1 MPLVSFSISSLLSLY
16 RELLLRMER
25 ISELLESSSPH
36 LNIRPSSNCD
46 IQNISDLPKVNESA
60 IGTEPVELQLEHKT
74 THESDIIDSIDL
86 PKLWGAVC
94 GRIRPQLDEQIYA
107 AWFRPLFIKDI
118 LFNSTDNKTDITN
131 DGILTGCSIEAEKSR
146 ETSGVTIILGTPN
159 KFSRDHIKNS
169 YCRVIKEG
177 FLNFFST
184 LLEDGIFSGK
194 DSIEIRFE
202 IAELPTNRRTVNKLS
217 APSNVEQCGINE
229 QCSIK
234 NGQDNSGLSASSGN
248 ALNKN
253 FSTSLDI
260 KQLSPVSRKTS
271 INSLNSQSNATGYR
285 ADKSAKHD
293 ATFNITNLNV
303 NYNFSNFVIG
313 NCNQFAHA
321 ACLKVSESP
330 GTSYNPLL
338 IYGGVGLGKT
348 HLANAIGNAASRR
361 KKKVLLASSETFV
374 SELITSLKTNSMDR
388 FKSKFRS
395 LDILIIDDI
404 QFLIGKERT
413 QEEFFHTF
421 NELYGK
427 QKQII
432 ITSDKLPQDLIG
444 LEERLRT
451 RFASGLSVD
460 LQAPDFETRVAILS
474 KKAEANGIGI
484 PSEVARII
492 ANRIDTNVR
501 ELEGALTRLQALC
514 SLLGE
519 APSVEIAQK
528 VIDTIAPSRSRE
540 LTTDAIKQAVA
551 RQFNVSINDLTGKRR
566 TQNIALARQVA
577 MYLCRKHTA
586 RSFPEIGALFGGRDH
601 STVIHAI
608 KAVNDKL
615 LKVVTPTYPDNEQCR
630 DKELPNQQLRE
641 QIESINN
648 ILQK

>member
-1 MPLVSFSISSLLSLY
+1 
-16 RELLLRMER
+16 MER
-25 ISELLESSSPH
+25 IGDLLSNNSSLASVRSSEVRDSESNSNSLNRSDNNSQSLHDDNLNVSSSFFSESNLTTPFTSKQ
-36 LNIRPSSNCD
+36 SSND
-46 IQNISDLPKVNESA
+46 STLFSSVDLKTNIASSSSNNSDSNNGENPAHA
-60 IGTEPVELQLEHKT
+60 IWKYVTEFIKPNV
-74 THESDIIDSIDL
+74 
-86 PKLWGAVC
+86 
-94 GRIRPQLDEQIYA
+94 DEQIYN
-107 AWFRPLFIKDI
+107 AWFRPLSLK
-118 LFNSTDNKTDITN
+118 
-131 DGILTGCSIEAEKSR
+131 SISFSDKEGRKEGKAL
-146 ETSGVTIILGTPN
+146 VLVPN
-159 KFSRDHIKNS
+159 KFSRDHIKTNYTEILETVLSESAGYKISVQFELSLSLPFSSKNS
-169 YCRVIKEG
+169 SNPPPINNREFNNKDKREIN
-177 FLNFFST
+177 LNQPESA
-184 LLEDGIFSGK
+184 LSNQRAEDSL
-194 DSIEIRFE
+194 SQSYS
-202 IAELPTNRRTVNKLS
+202 NRSSVSVQNPIS
-217 APSNVEQCGINE
+217 
-229 QCSIK
+229 
-234 NGQDNSGLSASSGN
+234 SASSPLILKSRSNSSRAISAQDQSAIIN
-248 ALNKN
+248 A
-253 FSTSLDI
+253 
-260 KQLSPVSRKTS
+260 
-271 INSLNSQSNATGYR
+271 
-285 ADKSAKHD
+285 
-293 ATFNITNLNV
+293 NLNV

-321 ACLKVSESP
+321 ACLKVAESP

-348 HLANAIGNAASRR
+348 HLANAVGNAASRR

-388 FKSKFRS
+388 FKNKFRS

-404 QFLIGKERT
+404 QFIIGKERT

-460 LQAPDFETRVAILS
+460 LQPPDFETRVAILV
-474 KKAEANGIGI
+474 KKAESSGVEI
-484 PSEVARII
+484 PSDVARII

-519 APSVEIAQK
+519 KPSIEIAQK
-528 VIDTIAPSRSRE
+528 VIDTIAPSKNKE

-577 MYLCRKHTA
+577 MFLCRKHTA

-608 KAVNDKL
+608 KCVNE
-615 LKVVTPTYPDNEQCR
+615 KVNADEI
-630 DKELPNQQLRE
+630 LRE
-641 QIESINN
+641 QIERVLG
-648 ILQK
+648 ILNCKS